1 VLLARRADALNKV
14 AEACTDAHKVS
25 GIQGGGKVA
34 TVQIDVSDKAQ
45 VSSVLSK
52 IPDELKSIDVLGT
65 RGIRYSLR
73 NSLYELFHSKQRWLR
88 ARNGPHRSNLH

>member
-1 VLLARRADALNKV
+1 MLLARRADALKKI
-14 AEACTDAHKVS
+14 AEACAEAHKVS

-52 IPDELKSIDVLGT
+52 IPDELQSIDVLGT
-65 RGIRYSLR
+65 CSI
-73 NSLYELFHSKQRWLR
+73 
-88 ARNGPHRSNLH
+88 

>member
-1 VLLARRADALNKV
+1 M
-14 AEACTDAHKVS
+14 DAHKDT

-52 IPDELKSIDVLGT
+52 IPDDLKSIDVLGAHD
-65 RGIRYSLR
+65 LR
-73 NSLYELFHSKQRWLR
+73 HSVQNTLYEPLHSE
-88 ARNGPHRSNLH
+88 